1 MSIGSPTSRKS
12 ESFGGEYV
20 VVISVVDDGSTG
32 GYEQSAI
39 GQVSKYVVCWTP
51 SEKNIKKSILY

>member
-51 SEKNIKKSILY
+51 SEKKY